1 MLGVC
6 CGDLSDGGP
15 AINVP
20 QYYNL
25 NKAILGNDLPQNFSA
40 AGIYQLQLERESTG

>member
-1 MLGVC
+1 MC

-15 AINVP
+15 AIYVP

-25 NKAILGNDLPQNFSA
+25 NRAILSYDLPQNFSA
-40 AGIYQLQLERESTG
+40 MGIAFGKHA